1 VDVRKDP
8 DGRAIVPEALLSYLV
23 RTPIALTRI
32 RLTAEGKVRYEADPL
47 VCVKCGST
55 MSIIACINEVR
66 VIVKILDH
74 LE

>member
-1 VDVRKDP
+1 MARGRKP
-8 DGRAIVPEALLSYLV
+8 EKWAIPAKS
-23 RTPIALTRI
+23 PIALTRI